1 MTVPP
6 GATRIGTVGVVGAG
20 TMGAGI
26 AQVALEAGHRV
37 RLFDV
42 DPAARLRAVERVH
55 QGLGRRAAKTGETDA
70 WVVSNLARLETA
82 SSVEDAAVDAE
93 LVIEAA
99 IEDLEAKRSIFETL
113 ATAAPGDAI
122 LATNTSALSVA
133 AIAAA
138 STCPER
144 VLGLHFFNP
153 APVMRLVEVVST
165 PATDPA
171 VVTNAIDL
179 MTAWGKTA
187 VHCSDSPGF
196 IVNRVNR
203 PFTIEA
209 LRILESG
216 LADLDPIDEAMRAA
230 GFPMGPF
237 ELMDLI
243 GVDVNLAAARGVW
256 AGLGHPTRLRPSPI
270 QERLVAAGHL
280 GRKSGQGFYR
290 YDEAGRA
297 TGHGASLRSAARGG
311 TPVDAEIISTRIRDA
326 IDAEARLAVTEGVA
340 TAGDIA
346 LALRLGAGHPART
359 SPLR

>member
-1 MTVPP
+1 MPS
-6 GATRIGTVGVVGAG
+6 
-20 TMGAGI
+20 
-26 AQVALEAGHRV
+26 LEAV
-37 RLFDV
+37 
-42 DPAARLRAVERVH
+42 AA
-55 QGLGRRAAKTGETDA
+55 
-70 WVVSNLARLETA
+70 
-82 SSVEDAAVDAE
+82 DAE
-93 LVIEAA
+93 LVIEAV
-99 IEDLEAKRSIFETL
+99 IEDLEVKRTIFAML
-113 ATAAPGDAI
+113 AAVAPAHAI

-138 STCPER
+138 TTCPER

-165 PATDPA
+165 PVTDPA
-171 VVTNAIDL
+171 VLAGAMDL
-179 MTAWGKTA
+179 MTAWGKTP
-187 VHCSDSPGF
+187 VHCADSPGF

-216 LADLDPIDEAMRAA
+216 LADLDPIDEAMRGA

-256 AGLGHPTRLRPSPI
+256 AGLGHPARLRPSSI

-290 YDEAGRA
+290 YDETGRA

-311 TPVDAEIISTRIRDA
+311 APVDAEVISTRIRDA
-326 IDAEARLAVTEGVA
+326 IDAEARLAVAEGVA
-340 TAGDIA
+340 TAADIA

>member
-1 MTVPP
+1 MTMS
-6 GATRIGTVGVVGAG
+6 AIRTVGIVGAG
-20 TMGAGI
+20 TMGSGI
-26 AQVALEAGHRV
+26 AQVALEAGH
-37 RLFDV
+37 DV
-42 DPAARLRAVERVH
+42 WLCDQDVEAIGPGFERITGGLR
-55 QGLGRRAAKTGETDA
+55 RRAATLEHPDA
-70 WVVSNLARLETA
+70 WVDGILERLQFALTTEEVVA
-82 SSVEDAAVDAE
+82 GAD

-99 IEDLEAKRSIFETL
+99 VEDLLEKQLLFRAI
-113 ATAAPGDAI
+113 AAAAPAGAI

-133 AIAAA
+133 ALAEAT
-138 STCPER
+138 TCPDR
-144 VLGLHFFNP
+144 VIGLHFFNP

-165 PATDPA
+165 PGTDPMVA
-171 VVTNAIDL
+171 DRAIAL
-179 MTAWGKTA
+179 MTAWGKTP
-187 VHCSDSPGF
+187 VRCLDSPGF

-216 LADLDPIDEAMRAA
+216 MADLDPIDSAMRDT

-256 AGLGHPTRLRPSPI
+256 AGLGHPARLRPSSI

-280 GRKSGQGFYR
+280 GRKTGEGFYR
-290 YDEAGRA
+290 YDESGRP
-297 TGHGASLRSAARGG
+297 TGHGGSLRAAVRA
-311 TPVDAEIISTRIRDA
+311 PMAPPPEVIATRIQAA
-326 IDAEARLAVTEGVA
+326 IDTEAAFAIAEGIA
-340 TAGDIA
+340 TPADIE